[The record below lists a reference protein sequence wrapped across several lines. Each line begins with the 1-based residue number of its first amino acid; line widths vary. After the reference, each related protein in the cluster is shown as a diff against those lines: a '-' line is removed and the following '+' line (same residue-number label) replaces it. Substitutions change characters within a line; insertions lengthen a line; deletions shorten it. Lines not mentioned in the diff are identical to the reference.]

1 MSMMSSMISH
11 GAPFSLTVTWALILA
26 WHAMAMG
33 CHGVSIVGSKQPARN
48 AHLEVSMG
56 IVDHLHPMF
65 KLLGCRPTKTT
76 HNPPRNIM
84 FMSFH
89 WWSLML
95 IDVHWWSCLEQL
107 LSICCLSS
115 ITVPVAD
122 GSSTT
127 STGVACDSHL
137 TGPSHL
143 RGRVLFGD
151 PEWLSFV
158 WKMVHQAILTSETWM
173 NMTSEDGSTKK
184 KGSCPLS
191 WTCQTKKVF
200 RNRDL
205 ANLM

>member
-1 MSMMSSMISH
+1 MMSPMISH

-33 CHGVSIVGSKQPARN
+33 CRGVSIVRSKQPAL

-76 HNPPRNIM
+76 QNPPRNIM

-115 ITVPVAD
+115 IMVPVAD
-122 GSSTT
+122 GSI
-127 STGVACDSHL
+127 DHL
-137 TGPSHL
+137 NWRCLWQSLDRALPSPWPCPFWWP
-143 RGRVLFGD
+143 RMVVLCLENGTPSNPDKWNMNEHDFWR
-151 PEWLSFV
+151 WL
-158 WKMVHQAILTSETWM
+158 H
-173 NMTSEDGSTKK
+173 
-184 KGSCPLS
+184 
-191 WTCQTKKVF
+191 
-200 RNRDL
+200 
-205 ANLM
+205 